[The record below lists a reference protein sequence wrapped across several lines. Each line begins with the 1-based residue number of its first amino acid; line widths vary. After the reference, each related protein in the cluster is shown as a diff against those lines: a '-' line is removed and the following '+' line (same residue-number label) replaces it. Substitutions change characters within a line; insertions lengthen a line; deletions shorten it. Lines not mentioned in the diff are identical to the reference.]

1 MAKKAAKAANSK
13 AMKVV
18 KARPAMQ
25 NAAKAAKAK
34 AEKATEGKG
43 EDAIFATQGVTF
55 RREAIIDAA
64 IHLTAIIDKTPWA
77 KNSAAK
83 EVKAKIKKFLK
94 GMAEAEEAAM
104 KKPSVWVNLAM
115 KKPAFW
121 VEIKNKASGPSYQ
134 DLERARY
141 WRWGRSQDLSDMGD
155 SHQASPLHAQ
165 NQDLSGAIRTDQECQ
180 KYLRPIGFLSAGS
193 NSCRTGLESKA
204 T

>member
-64 IHLTAIIDKTPWA
+64 MHLTAIIDKTPWA

-94 GMAEAEEAAM
+94 GMHAEAEEAAM
-104 KKPSVWVNLAM
+104 KKPSVWVEIPNM
-115 KKPAFW
+115 KKPSQW
-121 VEIKNKASGPSYQ
+121 VEITNKVLDRSGP
-134 DLERARY
+134 RY
-141 WRWGRSQDLSDMGD
+141 WRSY
-155 SHQASPLHAQ
+155 
-165 NQDLSGAIRTDQECQ
+165 QDLSGAIRTDQECQ